1 MTHELWLTHTGLVVE
16 KSSIAA
22 TTDEVLAHIEMLNG
36 LVARNVIKKGQE
48 LSSLDFAALY
58 PSVMHADLL
67 ETLLRLLRLCFGY
80 ALGAHNAVNET
91 AATTVYLKV
100 VPYPS
105 KEPATFVFER
115 DPDDERSLY
124 LEVDEVYQLLEF
136 LINNSYVTAGAGK
149 RIFKYLRGIPTGTNA
164 APEITNLYLFTYE
177 FLFLQL
183 HLPNWEKLPDDLRTF
198 LISWKRYIDDCL
210 HSKIGDTSKY
220 LYKPSG
226 MYPASLTNPK
236 TGQVI
241 DMPLALA
248 GEQGSSVKF
257 LDVELI
263 MDSDTGKITF
273 TLHDKRKYLVANGK
287 RFSDLRNF
295 PHIDSNLAD
304 MCKYGVMTSQLH
316 RYARRFSKA
325 SDFQREVLNL
335 ANKMIQNGYLKNKLV
350 RKIVAFR
357 GWRPS
362 LGKWPVVL
370 RWILK
375 ALRRI

>member
-149 RIFKYLRGIPTGTNA
+149 RIFKYLRGIPVFTNHLA
-164 APEITNLYLFTYE
+164 CTQ
-177 FLFLQL
+177 LQ
-183 HLPNWEKLPDDLRTF
+183 
-198 LISWKRYIDDCL
+198 
-210 HSKIGDTSKY
+210 
-220 LYKPSG
+220 
-226 MYPASLTNPK
+226 
-236 TGQVI
+236 
-241 DMPLALA
+241 
-248 GEQGSSVKF
+248 
-257 LDVELI
+257 
-263 MDSDTGKITF
+263 
-273 TLHDKRKYLVANGK
+273 
-287 RFSDLRNF
+287 
-295 PHIDSNLAD
+295 
-304 MCKYGVMTSQLH
+304 
-316 RYARRFSKA
+316 
-325 SDFQREVLNL
+325 
-335 ANKMIQNGYLKNKLV
+335 
-350 RKIVAFR
+350 
-357 GWRPS
+357 
-362 LGKWPVVL
+362 
-370 RWILK
+370 
-375 ALRRI
+375 